1 MAERTV
7 PLFSIGAVARMLD
20 LSAATIRTWETR
32 YGYVVPQRSGGGQR
46 LYSRD
51 QVDQLRFVKDEVDAG
66 RRPGEAHRLL
76 AERVD
81 RGDSFGGTRLRVL
94 VAESRV
100 GISSVLKELFGTDAF
115 EVLVTADPAA
125 AEQAFDELAPAVV
138 VVDVEDSSVEEL
150 AERIRAAGVKVLPIE
165 LLERPLALLDKARPV
180 AR

>member
-1 MAERTV
+1 MAERSV

-32 YGYVVPQRSGGGQR
+32 YRFVVPQRSQGGQR

-94 VAESRV
+94 VAESKT
-100 GISSVLKELFGTDAF
+100 GASSVLKELLGTDAF
-115 EVLVTADPAA
+115 EVLIASDAA
-125 AEQAFDELAPAVV
+125 SAEEAFDELAPAVV
-138 VVDVEDSSVEEL
+138 LVDVEDVEL
-150 AERIRAAGVKVLPIE
+150 AELAHRIRSAGAKVLPIA
-165 LLERPLALLDKARPV
+165 LLERSLALLDSART
-180 AR
+180 ALR

>member
-1 MAERTV
+1 MTERTV
-7 PLFSIGAVARMLD
+7 RLFSIGAVARMLD

-32 YGYVVPQRSGGGQR
+32 YGFIVPQRSDGGRR

-81 RGDSFGGTRLRVL
+81 RGDSFGGTKLRVL

-100 GISSVLKELFGTDAF
+100 GASTVLKELLGTDAF
-115 EVLVTADPAA
+115 EVLLASDPTAAG
-125 AEQAFDELAPAVV
+125 QVFDELAPAVV
-138 VVDVEDSSVEEL
+138 LVDAEDSEFEEL
-150 AERIRAAGVKVLPIE
+150 AERIRSAGVKVLPIE
-165 LLERPLALLDKARPV
+165 LLERPLSLLDKGR
-180 AR
+180 

>member
-32 YGYVVPQRSGGGQR
+32 YGYVVPQRSKGGQR

-51 QVDQLRFVKDEVDAG
+51 QVDQLRFVKEEVAHG

-76 AERVD
+76 AERVS

-94 VAESRV
+94 LAESSGASATLR
-100 GISSVLKELFGTDAF
+100 ELFGTDSF
-115 EVLVTADPAA
+115 EVLMASDPATAEA
-125 AEQAFDELAPAVV
+125 AFNELSPAVV
-138 VVDVEDSSVEEL
+138 VVDAADSDFDEL
-150 AERIRAAGVKVLPIE
+150 AERIRSAGVKVLPID
-165 LLERPLALLDKARPV
+165 LLERPLALLDEARP
-180 AR
+180 ALR

>member
-32 YGYVVPQRSGGGQR
+32 YGYVIPQRSAGGQR

-51 QVDQLRFVKDEVDAG
+51 QVDQLRFVKDEVDGG

-94 VAESRV
+94 VAESRI
-100 GISSVLKELFGTDAF
+100 GASALLKELFGTDAF
-115 EVLVTADPAA
+115 EVLVASDPEAA
-125 AEQAFDELAPAVV
+125 GLVFDELAPAVV
-138 VVDVEDSSVEEL
+138 VVDSDDRDFDTL
-150 AERIRAAGVKVLPIE
+150 TERIRAAGVKVLPID

>member
-20 LSAATIRTWETR
+20 LSAASIRTWETR

-94 VAESRV
+94 VAESS
-100 GISSVLKELFGTDAF
+100 GASSVLKELFGTDAF
-115 EVLVTADPAA
+115 EVLLAYDPAA
-125 AEQAFDELAPAVV
+125 AE
-138 VVDVEDSSVEEL
+138 
-150 AERIRAAGVKVLPIE
+150 
-165 LLERPLALLDKARPV
+165 
-180 AR
+180 

>member
-7 PLFSIGAVARMLD
+7 PLFSIGAVSRMLD
-20 LSAATIRTWETR
+20 LASATIRTWETR
-32 YGYVVPQRSGGGQR
+32 YGFVVPQRSQGGQR

-94 VAESRV
+94 VAESK
-100 GISSVLKELFGTDAF
+100 GGASSVLRDLLGTNTF
-115 EVLVTADPAA
+115 EVLIASDVAS
-125 AEQAFDELAPAVV
+125 AEEAFDELAPTIVI
-138 VVDVEDSSVEEL
+138 VDVEDGDFEQL
-150 AERIRAAGVKVLPIE
+150 AERIRSAGAKVLPIA
-165 LLERPLALLDKARPV
+165 LLERPLALLDPARP
-180 AR
+180 ALR

>member
-20 LSAATIRTWETR
+20 LPAATIRTWETR
-32 YGYVVPQRSGGGQR
+32 YGYIVPQRSGGGQR

-51 QVDQLRFVKDEVDAG
+51 QVDQLQFVKEQVDGG

-94 VAESRV
+94 LAESKV
-100 GISSVLKELFGTDAF
+100 GASTVLKELLGADAF
-115 EVLVTADPAA
+115 EVLIACDPAS
-125 AEQAFDELAPAVV
+125 AEQAFDELSPTVV
-138 VVDVEDSSVEEL
+138 VVDVEDRDFEAL
-150 AERIRAAGVKVLPIE
+150 AERIRAAGAKVLPIG
-165 LLERPLALLDKARPV
+165 LLERPLALLDRARP
-180 AR
+180 ALR

>member
-1 MAERTV
+1 MADRSV

-32 YGYVVPQRSGGGQR
+32 YGYVVPQRSQGGQR

-51 QVDQLRFVKDEVDAG
+51 QVDQLRFVKDEVAAG

-76 AERVD
+76 AERVR

-94 VAESRV
+94 LAESKS
-100 GISSVLKELFGTDAF
+100 GTSAMLKELFGTDSF
-115 EVLVTADPAA
+115 EVLMASNPAS
-125 AEQAFDELAPAVV
+125 AEQVFNEFSPTVV
-138 VVDVEDSSVEEL
+138 VIDLDDGDFEAL

-165 LLERPLALLDKARPV
+165 LLERPLSQLDGANTALR
-180 AR
+180 

>member
-32 YGYVVPQRSGGGQR
+32 YGFVVPQRSGGGQR

-51 QVDQLRFVKDEVDAG
+51 QVDQLRFVKDEVDRG

-76 AERVD
+76 AERVS

-100 GISSVLKELFGTDAF
+100 GASAVLRELLGADAF
-115 EVLVTADPAA
+115 EVLLTSDPAT

-138 VVDVEDSSVEEL
+138 VVDADDRDFDEL
-150 AERIRAAGVKVLPIE
+150 AERIRAAGVKVLPME
-165 LLERPLALLDKARPV
+165 LLERPLALLDKARPLV
-180 AR
+180 R

>member
-32 YGYVVPQRSGGGQR
+32 YGFVLPQRSGGGQR

-76 AERVD
+76 AERVA
-81 RGDSFGGTRLRVL
+81 RGDSFGGTKLRVL

-100 GISSVLKELFGTDAF
+100 GASSVLRELLGADAF
-115 EVLVTADPAA
+115 EVLLASDPAA
-125 AEQAFDELAPAVV
+125 AELAFEELAPAVV
-138 VVDVEDSSVEEL
+138 VVDAEDGDFEEL
-150 AERIRAAGVKVLPIE
+150 AERIRSAGAKVLPIE

>member
-32 YGYVVPQRSGGGQR
+32 YGFVLPQRSGGGQR

-81 RGDSFGGTRLRVL
+81 RGDSFGGTKLRVL

-100 GISSVLKELFGTDAF
+100 GASSVLRELLGADAF
-115 EVLVTADPAA
+115 EVLLASDPAA
-125 AEQAFDELAPAVV
+125 AELAFEELAPAVV
-138 VVDVEDSSVEEL
+138 VVDAEDGDFEEL
-150 AERIRAAGVKVLPIE
+150 AERIRSAGAKVLPIE
-165 LLERPLALLDKARPV
+165 LLERPLALLDKGRPV